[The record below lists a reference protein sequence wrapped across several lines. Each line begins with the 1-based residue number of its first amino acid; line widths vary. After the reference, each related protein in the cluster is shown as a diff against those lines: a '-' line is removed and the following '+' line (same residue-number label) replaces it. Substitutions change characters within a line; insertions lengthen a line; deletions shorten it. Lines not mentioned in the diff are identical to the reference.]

1 MNNNE
6 GILGTRVMVQVGMI
20 VKDIE
25 ETKKKF
31 AELFNVPVP
40 ETMDGTEGAAKF
52 HITQSEYMGKQNPEI
67 NAKLAF
73 FHVGG
78 AMDIELIE
86 PNDQPSTWRDFLN
99 EKGEGIHHVAF
110 VVDSIEKCMPGCEKF
125 GMKLL
130 QKGNFAAGDGR
141 YAYLDASDSLK
152 MIIELLER
160 W

>member
-1 MNNNE
+1 MD
-6 GILGTRVMVQVGMI
+6 GVLGTQVMVQVGMI
-20 VKDIE
+20 VRDIE

-31 AELFNVPVP
+31 AQLFGVPVP

-52 HITQSEYMGKQNPEI
+52 HVTQTEYMGKPSPEI

-73 FHVGG
+73 FEVGG
-78 AMDIELIE
+78 AMAIELIQ
-86 PNDQPSTWRDFLN
+86 PNEQPSTWREFLD

-110 VVDSIEKCMPGCEKF
+110 VVDSIDKRLPDCEKM
-125 GMKLL
+125 GMHLV

-141 YAYLDASDSLK
+141 YAYVDASDSLK
-152 MIIELLER
+152 LMIELLER

>member
-40 ETMDGTEGAAKF
+40 ETMDGTEGSAKF
-52 HITQSEYMGKQNPEI
+52 HVTQSEYMGKQNPEI

-86 PNDQPSTWRDFLN
+86 PNDQPSTWRDFLD

-110 VVDSIEKCMPGCEKF
+110 VVDSIEECMPGCEKF